1 MKESYRTCEVA
12 AAWECSTHTVRRLI
26 DSGALKGFRLHGRE
40 RRVYRESLGAYCAEM
55 GLRMPDESVTPAPKG
70 RTPGPLTTGEVAI
83 ACGVAQRTVTK
94 WFDSGRLKGWRIP
107 GSQDRRFSREDVCR
121 FLIANGM
128 PVPREL
134 MCGARVVYGLTLP
147 APLPGWDVCDA
158 FQLGELCHERPI
170 LAAAIGDEMGTTA
183 ATIAASYVRKNNPN
197 AAVVF
202 VVDASSA
209 AAALPGE
216 VRVRG
221 ECDLGELMGA
231 L

>member
-1 MKESYRTCEVA
+1 MNVNPERFGSAGALHPESDRLKAGDVLTAGQVAKWCGCAPRTVCKWFDA
-12 AAWECSTHTVRRLI
+12 
-26 DSGALKGFRLHGRE
+26 GALKGWRL
-40 RRVYRESLGAYCAEM
+40 
-55 GLRMPDESVTPAPKG
+55 
-70 RTPGPLTTGEVAI
+70 
-83 ACGVAQRTVTK
+83 
-94 WFDSGRLKGWRIP
+94 P
-107 GSQDRRFSREDVCR
+107 GSLDRRFHVRDAVAFMR
-121 FLIANGM
+121 ANKM

-170 LAAAIGDEMGTTA
+170 LAAVIGDEMGTTA
-183 ATIAASYVRKNNPN
+183 ATIAAGHIRKNNPN

-202 VVDASSA
+202 VVDASNA

-221 ECDLGELMGA
+221 EVDLGELMGA